1 VPCVRAT
8 GRSGVR
14 WVFTRWLDELPG
26 GGQGGG
32 RLPPAVLAVAGRA
45 LGAVARPGTPAEVAV
60 SRVMTR
66 SGAWVVLHGV
76 PLAAPGPQRVAVI
89 VEPAHPARISP
100 LLVSAYGLTERE
112 QELTRLVLQGHS
124 TAGIAELLT
133 ISGHTVQQHLKS
145 IFDKTGVRSRRDL
158 VTKVFFA
165 YYEPRLRDNEDRAAQ
180 GLPVRGGPLGRKPI
194 AS

>member
-1 VPCVRAT
+1 MPCVPAT

-60 SRVMTR
+60 SRVMNC

-124 TAGIAELLT
+124 TAEIAELLT
-133 ISGHTVQQHLKS
+133 ISVHTVQQRLKS

-158 VTKVFFA
+158 VTNVFFNLLRCSA
-165 YYEPRLRDNEDRAAQ
+165 LPAWGHKRRHRLWKSA
-180 GLPVRGGPLGRKPI
+180 K
-194 AS
+194 